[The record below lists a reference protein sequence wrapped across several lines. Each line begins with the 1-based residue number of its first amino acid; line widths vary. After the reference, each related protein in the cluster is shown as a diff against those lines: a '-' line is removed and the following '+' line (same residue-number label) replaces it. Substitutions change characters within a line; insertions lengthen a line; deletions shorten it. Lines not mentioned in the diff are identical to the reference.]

1 MAILHTPRTLISIGR
16 GLLRRR
22 RQRLAAINA
31 NDVDVDVDVDADEDG
46 AINAS
51 KFIGFVPRNTN
62 NNNNNNNNDESNR
75 SNNNNNNNPHIYKNK
90 PSILFDIDY
99 LGHMNN
105 SAFLAHAEYARWEW
119 TAETGLLETMFSNKI
134 NFIVTS
140 SSIRYRKEILI
151 NNKFEIHSILKSI
164 NERNIYMYQTFRS
177 SATTNDG
184 NGNGNG
190 NGNGGR
196 GGRILA
202 QVLVQAVV
210 TQNRKVIQ
218 PKQVLENMGL
228 SNDIINSLLLL
239 NNNSNNPSLLEDN
252 GMDDD
257 NDDDNDDDD
266 GDCLLLKRFEELD
279 KSFRVDATNDDK
291 QLNN

>member
-31 NDVDVDVDVDADEDG
+31 NDVDVDADEDG

-62 NNNNNNNNDESNR
+62 NNNNNNNNESNR

-184 NGNGNG
+184 NGNG
-190 NGNGGR
+190 GR